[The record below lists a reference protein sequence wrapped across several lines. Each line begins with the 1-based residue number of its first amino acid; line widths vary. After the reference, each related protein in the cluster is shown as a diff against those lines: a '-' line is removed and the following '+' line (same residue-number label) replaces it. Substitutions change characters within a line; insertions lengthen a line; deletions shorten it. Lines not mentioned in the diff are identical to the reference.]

1 MFTAIG
7 ARENEMLLEL
17 QNVTKT
23 YWSGVMRNKS
33 FHAVKNVNLEIGER
47 EIFGII
53 GESGSGKTTTCK
65 IIMGLLKP
73 TSGTVLY
80 KGEDITQ
87 FGKAKWHEL
96 RKSIQMI
103 FQHPQMTFNP
113 RSTVYSACAEP
124 IRIYKLAKDAEEERE
139 MVLGILDRVGVS
151 RDQLEK
157 YPHEISGGQAQRLS
171 IARTLLLKPSLLI
184 CDEPTSMLD
193 ISVQAQ
199 ILSLLKEIHGKENL
213 TLLYISHNLDVVA
226 SICDRI
232 AVMKDGEIVEMG
244 NTAEVFSHPKHAYTK
259 HLLSARI

>member
-1 MFTAIG
+1 MLTAIG
-7 ARENEMLLEL
+7 LRENDMLLEL
-17 QNVTKT
+17 RNVTKT
-23 YWSGVMRNKS
+23 YWSGVMRS
-33 FHAVKNVNLEIGER
+33 RALHAVKNLNLEIGER

-96 RKSIQMI
+96 RRSIQMI

-124 IRIYKLAKDAEEERE
+124 IRIYRLAKNAEEERE

-171 IARTLLLKPSLLI
+171 IARTLLLNPSLLI

-244 NTAEVFSHPKHAYTK
+244 KTDDVFSRPQHEYTR